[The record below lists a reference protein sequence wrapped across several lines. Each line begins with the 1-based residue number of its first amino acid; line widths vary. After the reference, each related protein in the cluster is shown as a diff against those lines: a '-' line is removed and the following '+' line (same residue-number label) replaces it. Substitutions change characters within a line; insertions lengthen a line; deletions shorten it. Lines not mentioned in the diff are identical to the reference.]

1 MTNDKKFYLILLIV
15 LICVGLLFIFLA
27 HNTRNTAVGM
37 EEQIAAAESQ
47 VNVQEKRR
55 ADLIP
60 SLVECVK
67 EYDKHEYETLLA
79 IVNARGDSDEG
90 SEEIQT
96 KIAMVAEAYP
106 ELKSSE
112 NYRTLMNELAV
123 TENLIANYRGSYNER
138 VREYN
143 QYVRRFPHTFFF
155 SVVSYEP
162 QKYEYLEYD
171 VSADA
176 PKLFK

>member
-15 LICVGLLFIFLA
+15 LICVGLLFLFLA

-67 EYDKHEYETLLA
+67 EYDKYEYETLLA

-176 PKLFK
+176 PKLFE